1 MRNCMRKF
9 SMYLERD
16 FKGEIK
22 GKGETIFLEILVEN
36 FTQLTDGTN
45 LQMLELALRPKEAKI
60 KINSQLA
67 IL

>member
-45 LQMLELALRPKEAKI
+45 LQML
-60 KINSQLA
+60 
-67 IL
+67 

>member
-1 MRNCMRKF
+1 MRKF

-22 GKGETIFLEILVEN
+22 GEGETIFHEILVEN

-45 LQMLELALRPKEAKI
+45 LQML
-60 KINSQLA
+60 
-67 IL
+67 